1 MKDKTL
7 LERLKDSIALTLLEL
22 LQVVRI
28 ALYIGVVYGLAMV
41 LGIM

>member
-1 MKDKTL
+1 MRDKTL
-7 LERLKDSIALTLLEL
+7 LERLRDSVALTLLEL

-28 ALYIGVVYGLAMV
+28 TLYIGVVYGLAKV

>member
-7 LERLKDSIALTLLEL
+7 LERLIALTLLEL
-22 LQVVRI
+22 LQVVRV
-28 ALYIGVVYGLAMV
+28 ALYIGVLYGLAKV